1 MAVKS
6 ITGVSMVLTHLSADL
21 ASKSLKIGK
30 TIKITA

>member
-1 MAVKS
+1 LNLDILLA
-6 ITGVSMVLTHLSADL
+6 HLSADL